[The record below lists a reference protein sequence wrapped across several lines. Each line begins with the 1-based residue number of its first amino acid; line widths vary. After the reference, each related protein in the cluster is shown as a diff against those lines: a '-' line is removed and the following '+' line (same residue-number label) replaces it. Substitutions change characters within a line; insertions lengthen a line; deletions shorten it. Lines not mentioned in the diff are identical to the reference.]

1 MQIRIEIDLKPEELR
16 TFLGL
21 PDVAGIQEDL
31 INFARDKI
39 GHGIEGFDPATF
51 VRENVDA
58 IRGTKAWQR
67 LINVAFGAD
76 EDVEPEPPP
85 KRKRRSP
92 AKKAGSQRS

>member
-31 INFARDKI
+31 INYAREKLASGAED
-39 GHGIEGFDPATF
+39 FDPATF
-51 VRENVDA
+51 VRENIDA

-67 LINVAFGAD
+67 VVGMAFGEAAED
-76 EDVEPEPPP
+76 EEPP
-85 KRKRRSP
+85 RKTRKSRS
-92 AKKAGSQRS
+92 RSSKS